1 MTSQLLNRW
10 IVQAF
15 MIDLLICAAAYA
27 LQQVNPIFI
36 WVFIASLIILVWLG
50 IAGVCSFIEVVAE
63 RD

>member
-1 MTSQLLNRW
+1 MTSQVLNRW

-15 MIDLLICAAAYA
+15 LIDLLVCAVAYV
-27 LQQVNPIFI
+27 LQRVNPIFI

-50 IAGVCSFIEVVAE
+50 VAGVCSFIEVVAE